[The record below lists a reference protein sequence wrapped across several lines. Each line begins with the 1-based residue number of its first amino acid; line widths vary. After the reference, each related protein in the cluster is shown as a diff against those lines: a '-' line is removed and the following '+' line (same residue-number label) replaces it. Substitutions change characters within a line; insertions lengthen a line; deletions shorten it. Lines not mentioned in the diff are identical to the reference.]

1 MPLTYW
7 DWIIQIPSMQKQ
19 ATPDGVA
26 CFWRSERDLNSLAHN
41 LSMLI
46 VQYSVPFRII
56 LETI

>member
-26 CFWRSERDLNSLAHN
+26 CFWRSERDLNSMPLN
-41 LSMLI
+41 LSLFI
-46 VQYSVPFRII
+46 VPCFATFCVISQT
-56 LETI
+56 L